1 MESIHEVLNELTS
14 YKDGDVL
21 ATIIHVEGSAYR
33 KEGTSMLFKGNG
45 KEVGLLSAG
54 CLEADLSYRVQ
65 ETRVR
70 KTSQIVTYDMS
81 AEDDLT
87 WGNGAGC
94 NGIITVLLEPINES
108 MFNLLTKLK
117 TFLLNGKSVSMMK
130 ILSDDHND
138 VETLFL
144 VDKKNFFGSCNE
156 RKLDNLI
163 SVLKEL
169 HYTNQKSGL
178 LTINQLGSKLY
189 LHTFHPKPRLFVFGA
204 GKDAIPLVKI
214 ASLAGFFVTITDW
227 RPDLCSKEYFSDAE
241 QILVGFPSEIIPRL
255 QLTSSDSA
263 IIITHQFQKDKEI
276 LDQILNSNLKYL
288 GVLGGKKRIERLLE
302 GKKLNTEINSPA
314 GLQIGAEG
322 PEEIAISIV
331 GELIQRQRIMKKSKH
346 EK

>member
-1 MESIHEVLNELTS
+1 MESIHEILNEITS
-14 YKDGDVL
+14 SKEGDVF

-70 KTSQIVTYDMS
+70 KTPQTVTYDMS

-94 NGIITVLLEPINES
+94 NGIITVLLEPIDES
-108 MFNLLTKLK
+108 MFNLLTRLK
-117 TFLLNGKSVSMMK
+117 TFLLNGTSVSMMK
-130 ILSDDHND
+130 ILSNDNND
-138 VETLFL
+138 VDTLFI
-144 VDKKNFFGSCNE
+144 VDEKTFFGNCNE
-156 RKLDNLI
+156 RKLDQLK
-163 SVLKEL
+163 SVLNEL
-169 HYTNQKSGL
+169 QYTNQKSGL
-178 LTINQLGSKLY
+178 RTIEPVGTNMY

-204 GKDAIPLVKI
+204 GKDAIPLVKL
-214 ASLAGFFVTITDW
+214 ASLAGFFVTLIDW
-227 RPDLCSKEYFSDAE
+227 RADLCSKEFFPDADE
-241 QILVGFPSEIIPRL
+241 LLVGFPSEIIPRL
-255 QLTSSDSA
+255 QLTTSDSA

-276 LDQILNSNLKYL
+276 LNQILNINLKYL
-288 GVLGGKKRIERLLE
+288 GVLGGKKRIQRLLD
-302 GKKLNTEINSPA
+302 GKKIDSEINSPA

-331 GELIQRQRIMKKSKH
+331 GELIQRQRIKKKSKH
-346 EK
+346 EE

>member
-1 MESIHEVLNELTS
+1 MESIHEILNEITS
-14 YKDGDVL
+14 SKEGDVL

-70 KTSQIVTYDMS
+70 KTPQTVTYDMS

-94 NGIITVLLEPINES
+94 NGIITVLLEPIDES

-117 TFLLNGKSVSMMK
+117 TFLLNGTSVSMMK
-130 ILSDDHND
+130 ILSDDKNE

-144 VDKKNFFGSCNE
+144 VDEKTFFGNCSE
-156 RKLDNLI
+156 GKLDQIKSALI
-163 SVLKEL
+163 

-178 LTINQLGSKLY
+178 RMIEPLETNTY
-189 LHTFHPKPRLFVFGA
+189 LHTFHAKPRLFVFGA
-204 GKDAIPLVKI
+204 GKDAIPLVKL

-227 RPDLCSKEYFSDAE
+227 RADLCSIEYFPDAE
-241 QILVGFPSEIIPRL
+241 QILVGFPREIIPKL
-255 QLTSSDSA
+255 QLTASDSA

-276 LDQILNSNLKYL
+276 LSHILNSNLKYL
-288 GVLGGKKRIERLLE
+288 GVLGGKKRIQRLLE
-302 GKKLNTEINSPA
+302 GKKIDTEINSPA

-331 GELIQRQRIMKKSKH
+331 GELIQRQRIEKISKH
-346 EK
+346 EE

>member
-1 MESIHEVLNELTS
+1 MESIHEILNEITS
-14 YKDGDVL
+14 SKEGDVL
-21 ATIIHVEGSAYR
+21 ATIIHVVGSAYR

-70 KTSQIVTYDMS
+70 KTPQTVIYDMRS
-81 AEDDLT
+81 EDDLS

-94 NGIITVLLEPINES
+94 NGIITVLLEPIDES
-108 MFNLLTKLK
+108 MFNLLSKLK
-117 TFLLNGKSVSMMK
+117 TFLLNGMSVSMMK
-130 ILSDDHND
+130 ILSDDNND
-138 VETLFL
+138 VETLYL
-144 VDKKNFFGSCNE
+144 VDEKTFFGNCNE
-156 RKLDNLI
+156 QITDQLK
-163 SVLKEL
+163 SVLNEL
-169 HYTNQKSGL
+169 HDTNQKSGIR
-178 LTINQLGSKLY
+178 TIKPLETKVY

-204 GKDAIPLVKI
+204 GKDAIPLVKL

-227 RPDLCSKEYFSDAE
+227 RADLCSKEYFPDAE

-255 QLTSSDSA
+255 QLSTSDSA

-276 LDQILNSNLKYL
+276 LNHILNINLKYL
-288 GVLGGKKRIERLLE
+288 GVLGGKKRIQRLLE
-302 GKKLNTEINSPA
+302 GKQVDSEINSPA

-331 GELIQRQRIMKKSKH
+331 GEIIQRQRIKKIKH
-346 EK
+346 EE

>member
-1 MESIHEVLNELTS
+1 MESIHEILNEITS
-14 YKDGDVL
+14 SKEGDVL

-70 KTSQIVTYDMS
+70 KTPQTITYDMS

-94 NGIITVLLEPINES
+94 NGIITVLLEPIDEN
-108 MFNLLTKLK
+108 MFNLLTRLK
-117 TFLLNGKSVSMMK
+117 ESLLNGTSVSMIK
-130 ILSDDHND
+130 ILSDENND

-144 VDKKNFFGSCNE
+144 VDEKTLFGNCNE
-156 RKLDNLI
+156 RKLKQ
-163 SVLKEL
+163 LKSILNEL
-169 HYTNQKSGL
+169 HHTNQKSGL
-178 LTINQLGSKLY
+178 RTIEPLETNVY

-227 RPDLCSKEYFSDAE
+227 RANLCSKEYFPNAE

-255 QLTSSDSA
+255 QLTSSDST

-276 LDQILNSNLKYL
+276 LNHILNINLKYI
-288 GVLGGKKRIERLLE
+288 GVLGGKKRIQRLLE
-302 GKKLNTEINSPA
+302 GKKVDAEINSPA

-331 GELIQRQRIMKKSKH
+331 AELIQRQRIKKKTKH
-346 EK
+346 EE

>member
-1 MESIHEVLNELTS
+1 MESIHEILNEIKS
-14 YKDGDVL
+14 SKEGDVL

-70 KTSQIVTYDMS
+70 KTPRTVTYDMS
-81 AEDDLT
+81 AEDDLS

-94 NGIITVLLEPINES
+94 NGIITVLLEPIDER

-117 TFLLNGKSVSMMK
+117 TFLLNGTSVSMMK
-130 ILSDDHND
+130 ILSDDKND

-144 VDKKNFFGSCNE
+144 VDEKTFFGNCNE
-156 RKLDNLI
+156 QNTDQLKI
-163 SVLKEL
+163 VLNEL
-169 HYTNQKSGL
+169 HDTNQKSGL
-178 LTINQLGSKLY
+178 RAIETLETNVY
-189 LHTFHPKPRLFVFGA
+189 LHKFHPKSRLFVFGA
-204 GKDAIPLVKI
+204 GKDAIPLVKL

-227 RPDLCSKEYFSDAE
+227 RADLCSKEYFPDAD

-255 QLTSSDSA
+255 QLSTSDSA

-276 LDQILNSNLKYL
+276 LNHILNINLKYL
-288 GVLGGKKRIERLLE
+288 GVLGGKKRIQRLLE
-302 GKKLNTEINSPA
+302 GKQVDLEINSPA

-331 GELIQRQRIMKKSKH
+331 GELIQRQRMKKTKH
-346 EK
+346 EE

>member
-1 MESIHEVLNELTS
+1 MESIHEILNEITS
-14 YKDGDVL
+14 FKEGDVL
-21 ATIIHVEGSAYR
+21 ATIIHVEGTAYR

-70 KTSQIVTYDMS
+70 KTAQTVTYDMS

-94 NGIITVLLEPINES
+94 NGIITVLLEPIDES
-108 MFNLLTKLK
+108 LFLLLTKLK
-117 TFLLNGKSVSMMK
+117 RYLLNGTSVSMMK
-130 ILSDDHND
+130 IFSDNSNE

-144 VDKKNFFGSCNE
+144 VDEKTFFGNCNE
-156 RKLDNLI
+156 RKLVQIKSAL
-163 SVLKEL
+163 SEL

-178 LTINQLGSKLY
+178 RTIELFETNMY

-204 GKDAIPLVKI
+204 GKDAIPLVKL

-227 RPDLCSKEYFSDAE
+227 RAELCSKENFPDAE
-241 QILVGFPSEIIPRL
+241 KILVGFPSEIIPSL
-255 QLTSSDSA
+255 QLTASDSA

-276 LDQILNSNLKYL
+276 LNHILNSNLKYL
-288 GVLGGKKRIERLLE
+288 GVLGGKKRIQRLLE
-302 GKKLNTEINSPA
+302 GKKGETEINSPA

-331 GELIQRQRIMKKSKH
+331 GELIQRQRIKKLSKH
-346 EK
+346 EE

>member
-1 MESIHEVLNELTS
+1 MESIHEILNEITS
-14 YKDGDVL
+14 SKEGDVL

-33 KEGTSMLFKGNG
+33 KEGTTMLFKGNG

-54 CLEADLSYRVQ
+54 CLEADLAYRVQ

-70 KTSQIVTYDMS
+70 KTPQTVTYDMS

-94 NGIITVLLEPINES
+94 NGIITVLLEPIDEY

-117 TFLLNGKSVSMMK
+117 KFLLNGTSVSMMK
-130 ILSDDHND
+130 ILSDDNND
-138 VETLFL
+138 IETLFL
-144 VDKKNFFGSCNE
+144 VDENTLFGNCNE
-156 RKLDNLI
+156 RKLVQLKC
-163 SVLKEL
+163 VLNAL
-169 HYTNQKSGL
+169 HYSNQKSGL
-178 LTINQLGSKLY
+178 RTIEPLEINTY

-204 GKDAIPLVKI
+204 GMDAIPLVKL

-227 RPDLCSKEYFSDAE
+227 RADLCSKESFPDAE

-276 LDQILNSNLKYL
+276 LNHILNNNLKYL
-288 GVLGGKKRIERLLE
+288 GVLGGKKRIQRLLE
-302 GKKLNTEINSPA
+302 GKKVDTEINSPA
-314 GLQIGAEG
+314 GLPIGAEG

-331 GELIQRQRIMKKSKH
+331 GELILRQRIKKKSKH
-346 EK
+346 EQ

>member
-1 MESIHEVLNELTS
+1 MESIHKILNEITS
-14 YKDGDVL
+14 SKEGDVL

-45 KEVGLLSAG
+45 REVGLLSAG

-70 KTSQIVTYDMS
+70 KTPQTVTYDMS

-94 NGIITVLLEPINES
+94 NGIITVLLEPIDDT

-117 TFLLNGKSVSMMK
+117 TYLLNGTSVSMMK
-130 ILSDDHND
+130 ILSDDSNE
-138 VETLFL
+138 VETIFI
-144 VDKKNFFGSCNE
+144 VDEKTFFGNCNE
-156 RKLDNLI
+156 RKLNQI
-163 SVLKEL
+163 KIAFNEL

-178 LTINQLGSKLY
+178 RTIEPLETNTY

-204 GKDAIPLVKI
+204 GKDAIPLVKL

-227 RPDLCSKEYFSDAE
+227 RADLCSKESFPDAQ

-255 QLTSSDSA
+255 QLTASDSA

-276 LDQILNSNLKYL
+276 LNHILNSNLKYL
-288 GVLGGKKRIERLLE
+288 GVLGGKKRIQRLLE
-302 GKKLNTEINSPA
+302 GKKVDTEINSPA

-331 GELIQRQRIMKKSKH
+331 GELIQRQRIKKISKH
-346 EK
+346 EE

>member
-1 MESIHEVLNELTS
+1 MESIHEILNEITS
-14 YKDGDVL
+14 SKEGDVL

-70 KTSQIVTYDMS
+70 KTPQTVTYDMS
-81 AEDDLT
+81 AEDDLS

-94 NGIITVLLEPINES
+94 NGIITVLIEPIDER
-108 MFNLLTKLK
+108 MFNLLIELK
-117 TFLLNGKSVSMMK
+117 TFLLNGTSVSMMK
-130 ILSDDHND
+130 ILSDDNNN

-144 VDKKNFFGSCNE
+144 VDEKTFFGNCNE
-156 RKLDNLI
+156 QNTVQLI
-163 SVLKEL
+163 SVLNEL
-169 HYTNQKSGL
+169 HDTNQKSGL
-178 LTINQLGSKLY
+178 QTIEPLETNVY

-204 GKDAIPLVKI
+204 GKDAIPLVKL
-214 ASLAGFFVTITDW
+214 ATLAGFFVTITDW
-227 RPDLCSKEYFSDAE
+227 RADQCSKEYFPDAD

-255 QLTSSDSA
+255 QLSTSDSA

-276 LDQILNSNLKYL
+276 LNHILNINLKYL
-288 GVLGGKKRIERLLE
+288 GVLGGKKRIQRLLD
-302 GKKLNTEINSPA
+302 GKQVDSEINSPA
-314 GLQIGAEG
+314 GLKIGAEG

-331 GELIQRQRIMKKSKH
+331 SELIQRQRIKKTKH
-346 EK
+346 EQ

>member
-1 MESIHEVLNELTS
+1 MESIHEILNEITS
-14 YKDGDVL
+14 AKEGDVL

-65 ETRVR
+65 ETRER
-70 KTSQIVTYDMS
+70 KTPQTVIYDMS

-94 NGIITVLLEPINES
+94 NGTITVLLEPIDEI

-117 TFLLNGKSVSMMK
+117 TFLLNGTSVSMMK
-130 ILSDDHND
+130 ILSDDSND

-144 VDKKNFFGSCNE
+144 VDEKTFFGNCNE
-156 RKLDNLI
+156 GKLDQVK
-163 SVLKEL
+163 SVLNKL

-178 LTINQLGSKLY
+178 RTIEPLETKTY

-204 GKDAIPLVKI
+204 GKDAMPLVKL

-227 RPDLCSKEYFSDAE
+227 RADLCSNEYFPDAE
-241 QILVGFPSEIIPRL
+241 QILVGFPSEIIPKL
-255 QLTSSDSA
+255 KLTASDSA

-276 LDQILNSNLKYL
+276 LNHILNSNLKYL
-288 GVLGGKKRIERLLE
+288 GVLGGEKRIQRLLE
-302 GKKLNTEINSPA
+302 GKKINTEINSPA

-331 GELIQRQRIMKKSKH
+331 GELIQRQRIKKISKH
-346 EK
+346 EE